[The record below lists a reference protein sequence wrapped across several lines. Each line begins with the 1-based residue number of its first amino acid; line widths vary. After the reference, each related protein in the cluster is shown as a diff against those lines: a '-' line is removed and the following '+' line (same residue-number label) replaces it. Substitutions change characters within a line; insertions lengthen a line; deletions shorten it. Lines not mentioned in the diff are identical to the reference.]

1 MNYIKCLILHSFLL
15 LNWTVQ
21 AQQEQATPGNWP
33 GTYQGSIQGTPAQLT
48 IEEKSGI
55 LSGKIDASGY
65 IYLLN
70 GALTGGMWNGQLQDP
85 QTQGQMQF
93 QASLS
98 EPLVNMEVTYI
109 DPATFQQGSFQ
120 LQFTRGEALQD
131 GQNRTVQSSDASG
144 EERDPRLVGVWSYTD
159 SYTSGEF
166 SFASQYKMQVNPDG
180 TYLYGDG
187 RVVGGGPGISGD
199 SGGGGEVIRGQ
210 WKTQNQTIYINEGFG
225 WQPYAGYYIEGAS
238 LMLKFADGS
247 RQVWK
252 RVY

>member
-1 MNYIKCLILHSFLL
+1 MHPKCLILISLFLPY
-15 LNWTVQ
+15 WAAQ
-21 AQQEQATPGNWP
+21 AQETGEDWP

-48 IEEKSGI
+48 VEGQSGI
-55 LSGKIDASGY
+55 LSGKIDAGGY
-65 IYLLN
+65 IYLLSGTN
-70 GALTGGMWNGQLQDP
+70 EGGVWSGQLQDP

-93 QASLS
+93 QATLT
-98 EPLVNMEVTYI
+98 EPTLNVLVTYM

-120 LQFTRGEALQD
+120 LQFTRGDATA
-131 GQNRTVQSSDASG
+131 TVQNNTATSAETSD
-144 EERDPRLVGVWSYTD
+144 EERDQRLVGVWSYTD

-166 SFASQYKMQVNPDG
+166 SFASQFKMQVNPDG
-180 TYLYGDG
+180 SYLYGDG
-187 RVVGGGPGISGD
+187 RVVGGGPGVGGD
-199 SGGGGEVIRGQ
+199 SGGGDVTRGQ